1 MARIKLN
8 LRSLSTPEKTA
19 RAQQSGSGQDRE
31 RRRTAHIGTSGLMP
45 QAAMPK

>member
-19 RAQQSGSGQDRE
+19 RAQQSGSGQ
-31 RRRTAHIGTSGLMP
+31 HP
-45 QAAMPK
+45 QSNPVAKIAP